1 MATNYGLAAGVF
13 LIYATGNVCFE
24 FHLFS
29 MVNCSIESKIKM
41 WDWNIEYFLPLW
53 DAGVASQS

>member
-41 WDWNIEYFLPLW
+41 WDWNIEYFLPL
-53 DAGVASQS
+53 